1 MVTIYD
7 FPHKIWL
14 FGVKLWNIFDFQVFF
29 YYFQVVFIA
38 SPHCTNTAWLTGYLI
53 GIKMTNKSNKAY
65 CSNPEVVRIC
75 PRTCNA
81 CPDQIR
87 ACNDQSIYCPMYRN
101 RCGEAEIL
109 NLCAFTCGSCSAPPQ
124 TIEWSR
130 ATAPPVVETTVELA
144 TTVVATTVA
153 AGNRVVHISA
163 VATVQCVS
171 WRQMILPASSH
182 LRITLF

>member
-1 MVTIYD
+1 
-7 FPHKIWL
+7 
-14 FGVKLWNIFDFQVFF
+14 
-29 YYFQVVFIA
+29 
-38 SPHCTNTAWLTGYLI
+38 
-53 GIKMTNKSNKAY
+53 MTNKSNKAY

-109 NLCAFTCGSCSAPPQ
+109 NLCAFTCGSCPAPPQ

-144 TTVVATTVA
+144 TTVAATTFSTMA
-153 AGNRVVHISA
+153 RTTLTKSFPEEIIYQPPKCEDEEKFEFCNFWKS
-163 VATVQCVS
+163 QVS
-171 WRQMILPASSH
+171 VYV
-182 LRITLF
+182 T